1 MIKYIKALWQ
11 LKKVLNYIKKESSKE
26 VKMNNGAKAGYKTTE
41 FWLTLTTNVIAV
53 VEALKGVIPPET
65 ALIVMAV
72 LNGIYTTLR
81 TIAKK

>member
-11 LKKVLNYIKKESSKE
+11 LKKLLNFIKEGSKE

-65 ALIVMAV
+65 ALVIMAV